1 MSGRYITLA
10 ARQLR
15 DSRVN
20 RFIDHRATKASTT
33 PVPSKTPKGK
43 ATRSSEKETPTV
55 VGTQGPGPL
64 VLGHHDELDAATNA
78 ASVAGS
84 RKSTMDASIA
94 TSTNSS
100 NSSSEETEKDV
111 QAQAT
116 MMLQT
121 TLECG
126 IASICRLRKLYPS
139 SFFKKSDLEGTSV
152 TQFDVEHLEN
162 LLDSDNT
169 QEESMEGEF
178 GGETLSPLTTT
189 QKTHNTAQYTQRERR
204 GRGREDT
211 QRDVSDAK
219 AATEAL
225 MLIRW
230 IGKQGVNV
238 LMKNDQLAS
247 VHFGIMLPK
256 DEEGCDELLEQYV
269 FQFGQNEPT
278 QPSQNLA
285 MTQAR
290 SDICSFFQN
299 LNGYSAGS
307 LSQAIVP
314 MTTQGTVGTQA
325 SGASQFDFL
334 ATQQTGCSEDTKS
347 VGPRYDSQ
355 KSGYSRSQARSVASM
370 SNKSRRSRK
379 SLQSVA
385 SMSQK
390 SVVESMTQSIK
401 ASVKRNKSVRIPFE
415 RYLTLRI
422 EFTKS
427 LSSSELPKVLR
438 SKSTTTSPKP
448 QTKGMVITPLGTVSE
463 ESCTGRSVAMT
474 AYSKAD
480 KLKYGVDVNVQKS
493 DSQFM
498 IDELV
503 LENGAFKPFTQMDLE
518 NNNDDASKCS
528 KADDLKSTTS
538 RSSKASKRKVSH
550 KPGSPNKKSRCVCPL
565 EPRILPSGSKA
576 FGIPSIGNNGAQ
588 TYLKCIIL
596 EHHLNSTG
604 EEYKVEFGS
613 KSLERKKQWVPVRK
627 VVKLAEM
634 RKRIE
639 SALGKLDCDDEEELI
654 ETVAEKLGVG
664 AAYVGAV
671 LSKLS

>member
-1 MSGRYITLA
+1 MQFNEAAVQKQHNEPELNQNLAGKSKRALFSSPFLYFSLLSSLQNPKTMDTLTPCRHRPSMSGRYITLA

-33 PVPSKTPKGK
+33 PVPSKTPKEK

-84 RKSTMDASIA
+84 RKSTVDASIA

-238 LMKNDQLAS
+238 LMKKGQLAS

-269 FQFGQNEPT
+269 VSYHVAFCFH
-278 QPSQNLA
+278 SS
-285 MTQAR
+285 AR
-290 SDICSFFQN
+290 QSN
-299 LNGYSAGS
+299 
-307 LSQAIVP
+307 
-314 MTTQGTVGTQA
+314 
-325 SGASQFDFL
+325 DF
-334 ATQQTGCSEDTKS
+334 
-347 VGPRYDSQ
+347 
-355 KSGYSRSQARSVASM
+355 
-370 SNKSRRSRK
+370 
-379 SLQSVA
+379 
-385 SMSQK
+385 
-390 SVVESMTQSIK
+390 
-401 ASVKRNKSVRIPFE
+401 
-415 RYLTLRI
+415 
-422 EFTKS
+422 
-427 LSSSELPKVLR
+427 
-438 SKSTTTSPKP
+438 
-448 QTKGMVITPLGTVSE
+448 
-463 ESCTGRSVAMT
+463 
-474 AYSKAD
+474 
-480 KLKYGVDVNVQKS
+480 
-493 DSQFM
+493 
-498 IDELV
+498 
-503 LENGAFKPFTQMDLE
+503 
-518 NNNDDASKCS
+518 
-528 KADDLKSTTS
+528 
-538 RSSKASKRKVSH
+538 
-550 KPGSPNKKSRCVCPL
+550 
-565 EPRILPSGSKA
+565 
-576 FGIPSIGNNGAQ
+576 
-588 TYLKCIIL
+588 
-596 EHHLNSTG
+596 
-604 EEYKVEFGS
+604 
-613 KSLERKKQWVPVRK
+613 W
-627 VVKLAEM
+627 
-634 RKRIE
+634 
-639 SALGKLDCDDEEELI
+639 
-654 ETVAEKLGVG
+654 
-664 AAYVGAV
+664 
-671 LSKLS
+671 